1 MSERIASGKTVRLA
15 YRVLDA
21 EGRLLEERT
30 PESPAVFRQGE
41 ASVLPAIERA
51 LEGQGAGYRATLRL
65 AAEDAYGPYD
75 PSLLAEVERASFP
88 QGADVR
94 PGAKFSTIGP
104 GGEALV
110 VRVLEADGDS
120 VSLDGNHPL
129 AGIDLVFELSV
140 LGVGDAEPGGGDS
153 ADDDLGDGAGGA
165 AGPGRRGQ
173 LH

>member
-94 PGAKFSTIGP
+94 PG